1 MRYLLKVFQF
11 HPLNQN
17 QPIEIN
23 VQDIAHLGI
32 IAGIVDEI
40 GIVEIINRLLGTHS
54 QEEVSAGHV
63 VKALILNCLGFLS
76 APLYLFSQFFEG
88 KATEHLI
95 GPGVKP
101 EHLND
106 SRIGR
111 VLDQLHKQG
120 LSRVFVEITLA
131 AVLKFGL
138 STARLHLDGSSM
150 YVHGQYLNDQPQPP
164 PAKSETGEPNSV
176 KVDLAQSTPSTELS
190 SEPVPIEI
198 TQGYSRD
205 HRSDL
210 KQFTL
215 ELITSGDGDVPL
227 FLQVGNGNDA
237 DKAVFPEVIE
247 QFKQQWRA
255 AKPEV
260 FVADSALYSSENL
273 QALGNT
279 PWITRVPATIAEA
292 LWLMQTLPPEQFIA
306 SCLSNY
312 RIAEVCST
320 YAGVRQRWLVVESES
335 RQQADLKQLDKRI
348 AKAYT
353 EKVNALKTLTA
364 HPFACQADAL
374 DALDGFEKKLK
385 YHTLIDLEV
394 ITKPHYD
401 KPGRPRKGDMPKRYT
416 YHPTATIVLNEAV
429 LAAQRNQAGRFILA
443 TNLLQE
449 EDLKELQQEVSNE
462 LQQEDLKEL
471 QQKVSNEL
479 QQEVSNELQQEDLN
493 ELQQEV
499 SNELQ
504 QEEKWPNDE
513 ILQEYKNQQSCERG
527 FRFLKDPLF
536 FASRLFV
543 KKAQRVAALA
553 MIMGLCLLV
562 YSLGQRQLRQAL
574 EQANETIP
582 NQLGKPTAR
591 PTLRW
596 VLQCFQSVHLVW
608 VDGLKW
614 GIKLTEVQR
623 HILRF
628 LGSPCQQYYFLC

>member
-1 MRYLLKVFQF
+1 M
-11 HPLNQN
+11 
-17 QPIEIN
+17 EID
-23 VQDIAHLGI
+23 VQDIDHLGI

-40 GIVEIINRLLGTHS
+40 GIVEIINRLLGTHP

-63 VKALILNCLGFLS
+63 VKALILNCLGFLT
-76 APLYLFSQFFEG
+76 APLYLFSQFFNG

-101 EHLND
+101 AHLND

-111 VLDQLHKQG
+111 VLDQLYKQG
-120 LSRVFVEITLA
+120 LTRVFVEIALA
-131 AVLKFGL
+131 AVVKFGV
-138 STARLHLDGSSM
+138 SVARLHLDSSSM
-150 YVHGQYLNDQPQPP
+150 YVHGQYLKDPHPLATAQNAAD
-164 PAKSETGEPNSV
+164 E
-176 KVDLAQSTPSTELS
+176 KVSNESAPSQSAPSARLS

-198 TQGYSRD
+198 THGYSRD
-205 HRSDL
+205 HRPDL

-215 ELITSGDGDVPL
+215 NLITSGDGDVPVYL
-227 FLQVGNGNDA
+227 EVGNGNDA
-237 DKAVFPEVIE
+237 DKAVFTEVIE
-247 QFKQQWRA
+247 HFKQQWTA

-260 FVADSALYSSENL
+260 IAADAALYSAENL
-273 QALGNT
+273 QALGST
-279 PWITRVPATIAEA
+279 PWITRVPATITEA
-292 LWLMQTLPPEQFIA
+292 AWLMQTLPSEQFIA

-312 RIAEVCST
+312 RIAEVCIV
-320 YAGVRQRWLVVESES
+320 YAGVRQRWLVIESQS

-348 AKAYT
+348 AKAYA
-353 EKVNALKTLTA
+353 EKLNALKTLTA

-374 DALDGFEKKLK
+374 DALEGFEKKLK
-385 YHTLIDLEV
+385 YHRLIDLEV
-394 ITKPHYD
+394 VTKPHYD
-401 KPGRPRKGDMPKRYT
+401 KPGRPRKGERPKRYT
-416 YHPTATIVLNEAV
+416 YHPKARLAPNETV

-443 TNLLQE
+443 TNLLQ
-449 EDLKELQQEVSNE
+449 
-462 LQQEDLKEL
+462 
-471 QQKVSNEL
+471 
-479 QQEVSNELQQEDLN
+479 QEDLN
-493 ELQQEV
+493 GRLRQADSNGHQQQD
-499 SNELQ
+499 SNGHQ
-504 QEEKWPNDE
+504 QEEQWPNDE

-543 KKAQRVAALA
+543 KKVERVAALA

-582 NQLGKPTAR
+582 NQLDKPIAR

-608 VDGLKW
+608 LNGHKW

-628 LGSPCQQYYFLC
+628 LGSACQQYYLLC